1 MDSKILY
8 FAYGSNMSERRLRQ
22 RAPTAQK
29 IGMATLP
36 GHQLRFHKKSEQD
49 GSGKCDAY
57 PTGVLA
63 EHVMGVV
70 FELNRPERLFV
81 DRAEGLGVGYEAR
94 KIGVVLGTE
103 TMYEAFAYFAI
114 CIDPSL
120 KPYHW
125 YKEHVLR
132 GAVEN
137 NLPEGYL
144 TSIQC
149 VESIDDPNSERTI
162 RELSIYR

>member
-1 MDSKILY
+1 
-8 FAYGSNMSERRLRQ
+8 MSERRLRQ

-29 IGMATLP
+29 VGMATLP

-57 PTGVLA
+57 PTGIADEKVI
-63 EHVMGVV
+63 GVV
-70 FELNRPERLFV
+70 FELNRTERLLV
-81 DRAEGLGVGYEAR
+81 DHVEGLGVGYEAR
-94 KIGVVLGTE
+94 TIEVVLGNGS
-103 TMYEAFAYFAI
+103 MYEAFAYFAI

-125 YKEHVLR
+125 YKEHVFR

-144 TSIQC
+144 TSIQR
-149 VESIDDPNSERTI
+149 VESIDDPNSERAI